1 MVDQVILD
9 NIPQREP
16 FLFIEKIIDRTE
28 GSITTSKK
36 LTGEE
41 DFFRGH
47 FPGRPVFP
55 GVLMCEAVFQT
66 GALLMALRGEAAGNS
81 KTALVTRIQGT
92 KFKNMAK
99 PGDELQITVD
109 FVEMLANAAFM
120 KGKITASNKTIM
132 TIEFAA
138 TLIDNEVV

>member
-1 MVDQVILD
+1 MANLDQLLAH
-9 NIPQREP
+9 IPQRPP
-16 FLFIEKIIDRTE
+16 FLLLDGIVDETKDKV
-28 GSITTSKK
+28 TTFKQ

-41 DFFRGH
+41 DWFKGH
-47 FPGRPVFP
+47 FPGNPVMP

-66 GALLMALRGEAAGNS
+66 GAYLMARRGEATEAG
-81 KTALVTRIQGT
+81 KTAVVTRIQGA

-99 PGDELQITVD
+99 PGDRLMITVD

-120 KGKITASNKTIM
+120 KGKVVVDDKTIM

-138 TLIDNEVV
+138 AIV

>member
-1 MVDQVILD
+1 MLETILK

-16 FLFIEKIIDRTE
+16 FLFIENIVDQTND
-28 GSITTSKK
+28 SITTSKR

-66 GALLMALRGEAAGNS
+66 GALLMALRGEAAGNT
-81 KTALVTRIQGT
+81 KTALVTRIQNT

-99 PGDELQITVD
+99 PGDLLHITVN

-120 KGKITASNKTIM
+120 KGKITCEGKTIM

-138 TLIDNEVV
+138 TLVENGEV

>member
-1 MVDQVILD
+1 MLEVILN

-16 FLFIEKIIDRTE
+16 FLFIENVVEQGENT
-28 GSITTSKK
+28 ITTSKK

-66 GALLMALRGEAAGNS
+66 GALLMSLKGQGASNT
-81 KTALVTRIQGT
+81 KTAVVSRVQNA

-99 PGDELQITVD
+99 PGDLLLITVD
-109 FVEMLANAAFM
+109 FVESLGSAAFM
-120 KGKITASNKTIM
+120 KGKIKTQSKTIM

-138 TLIDNEVV
+138 TLVDNQEV

>member
-1 MVDQVILD
+1 MLETIL
-9 NIPQREP
+9 NHIPQREP
-16 FLFIEKIIDRTE
+16 FLFIEEIVDRTE
-28 GSITTSKK
+28 NSITTSKK
-36 LTGEE
+36 LTGNE

-66 GALLMALRGEAAGNS
+66 GALLMSLRGESAGSN
-81 KTALVTRIQGT
+81 KTALVTRIQGA

-99 PGDELQITVD
+99 PGDHLMITVD

-120 KGKITASNKTIM
+120 KGKITADGKTIM
-132 TIEFAA
+132 SIEFAA
-138 TLIDNEVV
+138 TLVESGDV

>member
-1 MVDQVILD
+1 MLETILN

-16 FLFIEKIIDRTE
+16 FLFIENILERSE
-28 GSITTSKK
+28 NSITTSKK

-66 GALLMALRGEAAGNS
+66 GALLMALKGEAAGNS
-81 KTALVTRIQGT
+81 KTALVTRIQNT
-92 KFKNMAK
+92 KFKNMAR
-99 PGDELQITVD
+99 PGDLLMITVD

-120 KGKITASNKTIM
+120 KGKITCEGKTIM

-138 TLIDNEVV
+138 TIIENGEV